1 MSAPSPSTKSII
13 PNLSDKLY
21 QVALHL
27 MEEYYPAKA
36 TSEIELPLVPHLIET
51 AKIISTL
58 ELRDTS
64 ILATLLAYVPFY
76 HPEHWK
82 NKLASHIDDEV
93 IALICGFNQ
102 IQELTNFTKD
112 IAFATAEERVKQTE
126 SMRKMLLAM
135 VNDIRIVFIQLAMV
149 THNMRQLSKAPC
161 SFNHSAYAKKTLD
174 IFAPLANRL
183 GIWQLKWELED
194 LGFQYSQPKEYKK
207 IAQLLNEKRV
217 ERLEYLKEFTEALKN
232 ELQKAGIECEVSGR
246 PKHIYSIYRKMQKKH
261 LHFEELYDIRAVR
274 IMVQTV
280 SQCYHTLGVVH
291 SLWRPISGE
300 FDDYIFNPKPNDYQS
315 LHTVIVG
322 PDNKSVEIQI
332 RTFEMHQ
339 FAEFGVAAH
348 WKYKE
353 GGKSDS
359 IYEQK
364 IAWLR
369 QLLDWR
375 ENVVT
380 PDKEDLAHAFQT
392 ELFKDTIYVLT
403 PRGKVISLPAG
414 STPIDF
420 AYALHTDVGHQ
431 CRGAKVN
438 GSIVPLSTPLE
449 NGQRV
454 EIITSKKGNP
464 SVNWLHE
471 GWVKSPKA
479 IAKIRAFIRKESVES
494 IKEIGKNYLEK
505 ALHKIDKRPSLNTIA
520 AQLHFKDV
528 GELYLALGHGEIRSK
543 HLQQTIQELITASP
557 ERTNQLSTDSFI
569 KKSRAKTMGNKGV
582 LINGESDILSTLAKC
597 CKPAPPDPIIG
608 FVTKGRG
615 ISIHRQSCPSFLK
628 LAENFPERILS
639 AQWGELTE
647 EQAIFSIDIQIL
659 AEDREG
665 LLRDITEVFARAKIR
680 ATSIQSQLIGTS
692 AKIKFTLEVRTICE
706 LTPMLSQ
713 LGNIPGVFELHRL

>member
-1 MSAPSPSTKSII
+1 MYTPSPSTKSII
-13 PNLSDKLY
+13 PNLSDELY
-21 QVALHL
+21 HVALHL
-27 MEEYYPAKA
+27 MEQYYPAKA
-36 TSEIELPLVPHLIET
+36 TSEIKLPLVPHLLET

-82 NKLASHIDDEV
+82 DKLASHIDDEV
-93 IALICGFNQ
+93 ISLIYGFNQ
-102 IQELTNFTKD
+102 IQELTNFIKD
-112 IAFATAEERVKQTE
+112 AAFATAQERIKQTE

-161 SFNHSAYAKKTLD
+161 DFDQSAYAKKTLD

-194 LGFQYSQPKEYKK
+194 FGFQYSQPKEYKK

-217 ERLEYLKEFTEALKN
+217 ERLEYLKEFTETLKN
-232 ELQKAGIECEVSGR
+232 ELKKTGIECEVSGR

-261 LHFEELYDIRAVR
+261 LNFEELYDIRAVR

-291 SLWRPISGE
+291 SLWRPISSE

-322 PDNKSVEIQI
+322 PDNKSVEVQI

-339 FAEFGVAAH
+339 FAEFGMAAH

-375 ENVVT
+375 ENVAT
-380 PDKEDLAHAFQT
+380 LDKEDLTYAFQT

-403 PRGKVISLPAG
+403 PRGKVISLPVG

-431 CRGAKVN
+431 CRGAKIN

-449 NGQRV
+449 NGQRI
-454 EIITSKKGNP
+454 EIITSKEGNP

-479 IAKIRAFIRKESVES
+479 IAKIRAFIRKKSVES

-528 GELYLALGHGEIRSK
+528 SELYLALGHGEIRSK
-543 HLQQTIQELITASP
+543 HIKQAIQELIAVSQ
-557 ERTNQLSTDSFI
+557 ERTNQLSKDSFI
-569 KKSRAKTMGNKGV
+569 KESRAKTIGNKGI

-615 ISIHRQSCPSFLK
+615 ISIHRQSCPNFLK

-639 AQWGELTE
+639 AQWGELAE

-665 LLRDITEVFARAKIR
+665 LLRDITEVLARAKIR

-692 AKIKFTLEVRTICE
+692 VKIKFTLEVKTICE

-713 LGNIPGVFELHRL
+713 LGNIPGVFELYRL